1 MQRITDATP
10 QIQLLYIMPSVC
22 IVMLESGQA
31 LVNRELDAL
40 EQSFLLQP
48 CITPAGR
55 WLCGS
60 PVCCFPM
67 GDVQNPE
74 LL

>member
-22 IVMLESGQA
+22 IVMLESAQA

-40 EQSFLLQP
+40 EKSFLL
-48 CITPAGR
+48 
-55 WLCGS
+55 
-60 PVCCFPM
+60 
-67 GDVQNPE
+67 
-74 LL
+74 